1 MTDTLNWNSRSLTQG
16 WQRGINAF
24 FWGLGF
30 KPEDFSKA
38 QVGIGTPLLDGNI
51 CNVHA
56 HELAKLIQEGCDEA
70 GLKGFPFGV
79 SCVSDNITQG
89 HEGGNASL
97 PSRNL
102 IANGAEMV
110 CSAHC
115 YDAMIGLHHCDKNGP
130 GFAMALARL
139 NYPGLIVNGGS
150 IMPGCHKG
158 KPTTILDVY
167 DSAARANSGTMTRE
181 ESEQIIAT
189 ACPGPGG
196 CGIAASFNT
205 WGIALEA
212 MGLSLPDTSST
223 PAIEAAKRD
232 ECRKVG
238 AAMRNLLELNL
249 RPRDILTK
257 AAISNA
263 MTTIAAIGG
272 STNGVLHILALARE
286 AGVDFTLRDVQAI
299 CRRTPVLCNF
309 APRGKGSMV
318 DLHRLG
324 GTTMLLKH
332 LMKTGL
338 LDGSCITV
346 TGKTLAENIANA
358 PEVPMPNDLIAPV
371 ESPFKDFADVQVCFG
386 NVAPDGVVFK
396 VSAMDDPR
404 FKGKAICFEDAKGV
418 SDAAAEGRI
427 KPGHIVV
434 IRGCGPVASGM
445 PEMHVASAAL
455 ALPELKGKVA
465 LLSDTRVS
473 GVSSGAIGVHC
484 APEAAVGG
492 PIGAVKDGDE
502 IEFDLL
508 AGTIECHADLDAP
521 SRRSGARSIRHQR
534 GYLADFSATTTQA
547 NEGCVS
553 VWVATIDG
561 PGTDQDEAL
570 RIADNDA

>member
-1 MTDTLNWNSRSLTQG
+1 
-16 WQRGINAF
+16 
-24 FWGLGF
+24 
-30 KPEDFSKA
+30 
-38 QVGIGTPLLDGNI
+38 
-51 CNVHA
+51 
-56 HELAKLIQEGCDEA
+56 
-70 GLKGFPFGV
+70 
-79 SCVSDNITQG
+79 
-89 HEGGNASL
+89 
-97 PSRNL
+97 
-102 IANGAEMV
+102 
-110 CSAHC
+110 
-115 YDAMIGLHHCDKNGP
+115 
-130 GFAMALARL
+130 
-139 NYPGLIVNGGS
+139 
-150 IMPGCHKG
+150 MPGCHKG

-167 DSAARANSGTMTRE
+167 DSAARANSGTMSRE

-223 PAIEAAKRD
+223 PAIEAAKRA

-238 AAMRNLLELNL
+238 AAVRNLLELNL

-257 AAISNA
+257 AAFSNA

-324 GTTMLLKH
+324 GTTMLLRH

-338 LDGSCITV
+338 IDGSCITV
-346 TGKTLAENIANA
+346 TGKTLAENVANA
-358 PEVPMPNDLIAPV
+358 PDVPMPNDLIAPV
-371 ESPFKDFADVQVCFG
+371 EEPFKAFADVQVCFG

-396 VSAMDDPR
+396 VSSMDDPR
-404 FKGKAICFEDAKGV
+404 FKGQAICFEDSKGV
-418 SDAAAEGRI
+418 SDAASEGRI

-445 PEMHVASAAL
+445 PELHVAAAAL

-484 APEAAVGG
+484 SPEAAVGG
-492 PIGAVKDGDE
+492 PIGAVRDGDV

-508 AGTIECHADLDAP
+508 AGTIHCDADLDAP

-534 GYLADFSATTTQA
+534 GYLADFAATTTQA
-547 NEGCVS
+547 HEGCVS
-553 VWVATIDG
+553 VWVA
-561 PGTDQDEAL
+561 PGEMITEE
-570 RIADNDA
+570 